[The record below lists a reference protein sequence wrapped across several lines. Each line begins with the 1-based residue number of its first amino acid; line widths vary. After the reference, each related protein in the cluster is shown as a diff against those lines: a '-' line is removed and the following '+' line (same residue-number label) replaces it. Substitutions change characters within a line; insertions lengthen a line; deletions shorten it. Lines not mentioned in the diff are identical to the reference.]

1 MDTSHKNKMFSRI
14 DVIGQNGNEG
24 THYGESGPL
33 EFSNEEYN
41 ENEFDDYGQ
50 RIIHPCVGH
59 SVASDDA
66 IELEDINKILEYVKE
81 DGLITEVVYYALRE
95 MQQDPTLSPSEALQF
110 GYSEFIK

>member
-1 MDTSHKNKMFSRI
+1 MKHNRI
-14 DVIGQNGNEG
+14 DIIGQNGNTGE
-24 THYGESGPL
+24 HYNLGESGPL
-33 EFSNEEYN
+33 EFSNTPTPTPTP
-41 ENEFDDYGQ
+41 
-50 RIIHPCVGH
+50 PCVGH

-66 IELEDINKILEYVKE
+66 NELEYINEILGHVQE